1 MTQMFLSRFR
11 SQVGQ
16 QLQTV
21 VFVVGIVVMG
31 MGNSAMAQERLLRT
45 LTVSGSGV
53 ERIATTMSQIQLG
66 VEIQGKTAQ
75 EVQEELA
82 RRSSA
87 VVELLRSRNVEKLQ
101 TTGIQLNPVY
111 SYEDNVQ
118 RLKGYSGTNT
128 VSFRVANERAGSILD
143 EAVKAGATRID
154 GVSFSASESA
164 ISDAQK
170 QALREA
176 TQDAQ
181 QQADAVLSVLN
192 LSRKDI
198 VNIQINGAT
207 PPPPML
213 VRLEKN
219 IAAGEVA
226 QTPVIGG
233 EQEVQAS
240 VTLQISY

>member
-53 ERIATTMSQIQLG
+53 ERIATTMSQVQLG

-143 EAVKAGATRID
+143 DAVKAGATRID
-154 GVSFSASESA
+154 GVSFTASETA
-164 ISDAQK
+164 IATAQK

-181 QQADAVLSVLN
+181 EQADAVLSVLN

-213 VRLEKN
+213 VRLQKN
-219 IAAGEVA
+219 IAANEID

>member
-143 EAVKAGATRID
+143 DAVKAGATRID
-154 GVSFSASESA
+154 GVSFTASETA
-164 ISDAQK
+164 IATAQK

-181 QQADAVLSVLN
+181 EQADAVLSVLN

-207 PPPPML
+207 PPSPML

-219 IAAGEVA
+219 IAANEIA

-233 EQEVQAS
+233 EQEIQAS

>member
-1 MTQMFLSRFR
+1 MTQQFLSRCR

-21 VFVVGIVVMG
+21 VLVVGIVVMG

-45 LTVSGSGV
+45 LTVTGSGV
-53 ERIATTMSQIQLG
+53 ERIATTMSQVQLG
-66 VEIQGKTAQ
+66 VEIQGKTAL
-75 EVQEELA
+75 EVQEEVA

-87 VVELLRSRNVEKLQ
+87 VVQLLRSRNVEKLQ

-111 SYEDNVQ
+111 SYENNVQ
-118 RLKGYSGTNT
+118 SLQGYSGTNT
-128 VSFRVANERAGSILD
+128 VSFRVANERAGAILD
-143 EAVKAGATRID
+143 DAVKAGATRID
-154 GVSFSASESA
+154 GVSFTAADSA
-164 ISDAQK
+164 ISEAQK
-170 QALREA
+170 KALREA
-176 TQDAQ
+176 TQEAQ
-181 QQADAVLSVLN
+181 QQADAVFSVLN

-213 VRLEKN
+213 VQFEKN
-219 IAAGEVA
+219 IAAGDVA

-233 EQEVQAS
+233 EQEVHAS

>member
-21 VFVVGIVVMG
+21 VLVVGIVVMG

-53 ERIATTMSQIQLG
+53 ERIATTMSQVQLG

-87 VVELLRSRNVEKLQ
+87 VVQLLRSRNVEKLQ

-128 VSFRVANERAGSILD
+128 VSFRVPNERAGSILD

-154 GVSFSASESA
+154 GVSFSASETA
-164 ISDAQK
+164 ISEAQK

-213 VRLEKN
+213 VQRETKLLG
-219 IAAGEVA
+219 GEVA

-233 EQEVQAS
+233 EQEIHAS